1 MNGGS
6 NMKREFLEE
15 LGLDKSIIDA
25 IMSEHGKSVSALKEK
40 CKDYDEKDGI
50 IASLTAERDGLI
62 VSLSEE
68 NERHAS
74 FKNGIIDEMIKE
86 ARPSSA
92 LAENELRRVLS
103 ECNGGSIRAELE
115 KIMENDPEA
124 FKREKV
130 SAPVFSTFNSADAP
144 ISSLNYRTLR

>member
-1 MNGGS
+1 
-6 NMKREFLEE
+6 MKREFLEE
-15 LGLDKSIIDA
+15 LGLEKQIIDA

-40 CKDYDEKDGI
+40 YKDYDEKDGI
-50 IASLTAERDGLI
+50 IASLTAERDRLT

-144 ISSLNYRTLR
+144 LSSLNCRTVR